1 MSRGRCAAVEV
12 LAQGNTFSHSFVI
25 QRNRKLNI
33 GSPASVYAAAH
44 THAHTHTRTLSCTYE
59 VCRNEVCRN
68 LTLKKRHFQM
78 KSRGTKASHF

>member
-25 QRNRKLNI
+25 QRNSKLNI

-44 THAHTHTRTLSCTYE
+44 THAHSHAHMKCAETRSA
-59 VCRNEVCRN
+59 
-68 LTLKKRHFQM
+68 
-78 KSRGTKASHF
+78 GI